1 MGKLWSEAI
10 EEIDLGPVEALRTTG
25 ARGPQ
30 VVANGVVP
38 AVTPQFVGLLL
49 YRFDVNVRA
58 SLVLGL
64 VGAGGIGFLINQSIK
79 LFRFDQMLT
88 YILAVLVL
96 VVTVDNLSAV
106 VRRRLAL

>member
-1 MGKLWSEAI
+1 
-10 EEIDLGPVEALRTTG
+10 
-25 ARGPQ
+25 
-30 VVANGVVP
+30 VVTHAVVP
-38 AVTPQFVGLLL
+38 TVLPQLVGLLL

-88 YILAVLVL
+88 QIL
-96 VVTVDNLSAV
+96 VVLALVVIVDNLSALI
-106 VRRRLAL
+106 RRRLA